1 MASTGFKAIQPI
13 PAVTDFLDIVLSRT
27 QRKTPTVI
35 RSGFKIS
42 RIRDFYA
49 RKIKFTQDTF
59 SEKLQSILDE
69 FPKLNDIHPFHQDLL
84 NVLYDRDHL
93 KIALSQLSTAKHLIE
108 QVSRDYVRLI
118 KYGDSLYRCKQLK
131 RAALGRMATILRGR
145 AKDSLVY
152 LEQVRQHLGR
162 LPAIDTNTRTL
173 ILCGYPNVGKSSFIN
188 KITRADVDVQPYAF
202 TTKSLFVGHMD
213 YKYLRWQVI
222 DTPGI
227 LDHPLEEMNT
237 IEMQSIT
244 AMAHL
249 RACILYFMDLSE
261 QCGYSVAAQ
270 VQLFNSIRPLF
281 ANKPVMLVVN
291 KIDVMRPE
299 DLDPENQAL
308 IQSIVDSGVQMV
320 QSSCFNDQGVMD
332 VRGAACD
339 KLLAARVENK
349 LKGSK
354 INDVLNRIHMSNPQ
368 ARDDNPRL
376 PFVPEGIKA
385 GKRYDWEDPDRR
397 KLERDIEAEHGGA
410 GMYNIDLKKKWDL
423 ENDEWRA
430 DKMPEFLNGKN
441 IYDYIDPDI
450 EEKLAALEMEEE
462 KLENEGFYND
472 DDDLPN
478 ASDEE
483 VLSKAAMIRDKNMR
497 IKRAS
502 RTKKILK
509 NRPQIP
515 RTAGLQKMS
524 DMRKDLASQNL
535 SNAAIESRARSRA
548 PSARRETG
556 SDVVMRTS
564 STSRAPSA
572 MPKRDR
578 SEAGLSTV
586 AQRTTAEK
594 VARLQQRERNRM
606 ARASESD
613 RHIAD
618 TKPKHLFSG
627 KIGLGSRSSR

>member
-1 MASTGFKAIQPI
+1 MG
-13 PAVTDFLDIVLSRT
+13 DFLDIVLSRT

-35 RSGFKIS
+35 RSGFRIS

-59 SEKLQSILDE
+59 SEKLTSILDE

-108 QVSRDYVRLI
+108 QVARDYVRLI

-244 AMAHL
+244 ALAHL

-270 VQLFNSIRPLF
+270 IQLFNSIKPLF
-281 ANKPVMLVVN
+281 ANKPVLLVVN

-299 DLDPENQAL
+299 DLDAANAAL
-308 IQSIVDSGVQMV
+308 LQGVLDTGVQMV
-320 QSSCFNDQGVMD
+320 TSSCFNDQGIMD
-332 VRGAACD
+332 VRAAACD
-339 KLLAARVENK
+339 KLLAARVESK

-354 INDVLNRIHMSNPQ
+354 INDVLNRIHLSTPQ

-376 PFVPEGIKA
+376 PHIPTGASIT
-385 GKRYDWEDPDRR
+385 KRYDWNDPDRR

-410 GMYNIDLKKKWDL
+410 GLYNIDLKKKWDL
-423 ENDEWRA
+423 ENDEWKA
-430 DKMPEFLNGKN
+430 DVMPELLNGKN
-441 IYDYIDPDI
+441 IHDYIDPDI
-450 EEKLAALEMEEE
+450 ASKLQALEEEE
-462 KLENEGFYND
+462 ERLEEEGFYN
-472 DDDLPN
+472 
-478 ASDEE
+478 SQDEME
-483 VLSKAAMIRDKNMR
+483 DEGDAAILAKAALIREKNLR
-497 IKRAS
+497 LKRLARS
-502 RTKKILK
+502 KKILK
-509 NRPQIP
+509 NRPQLP
-515 RTAGLQKMS
+515 RTAGLQKFSAMKQS
-524 DMRKDLASQNL
+524 LQDNKLDTS
-535 SNAAIESRARSRA
+535 AIESRARSRRPEA
-548 PSARRETG
+548 SRERG
-556 SDVVMRTS
+556 QDVVMRAQS
-564 STSRAPSA
+564 SSRAPSQ
-572 MPKRDR
+572 MPRRDR
-578 SEAGLSTV
+578 SEGGLSTV
-586 AQRTTAEK
+586 GERTRAEK
-594 VARLQQRERNRM
+594 VQRLQQRERNRM

-618 TKPKHLFSG
+618 TKPKHLFAGKSG
-627 KIGLGSRSSR
+627 IGSARSR

>member
-1 MASTGFKAIQPI
+1 M
-13 PAVTDFLDIVLSRT
+13 LSRT

-270 VQLFNSIRPLF
+270 VQLFNSIKPLF

-299 DLDPENQAL
+299 DLDPENKAL
-308 IQSIVDSGVQMV
+308 IQDIIDSGVQMV

-332 VRGAACD
+332 VRAAACD

-376 PFVPEGIKA
+376 PFIPDGTKP
-385 GKRYDWEDPDRR
+385 GKKYDWNDPDRR

-410 GMYNIDLKKKWDL
+410 GMYNIDLKRKWDL

-430 DKMPEFLNGKN
+430 DKMPELLNGKN
-441 IYDYIDPDI
+441 VYDYIDPDI
-450 EEKLAALEMEEE
+450 DAKLAALEEEEE
-462 KLENEGFYND
+462 KLEKEGFYND
-472 DDDLPN
+472 EDDLPN
-478 ASDEE
+478 PSDEE
-483 VLSKAAMIRDKNMR
+483 ILSKAAMIRDKNMR
-497 IKRAS
+497 IKRAARS
-502 RTKKILK
+502 KKIIK

-515 RTAGLQKMS
+515 RTAGLQKLS
-524 DMRKDLASQNL
+524 NLKKSLANQNL
-535 SNAAIESRARSRA
+535 PSDSIESRARSRA
-548 PSARRETG
+548 PSASRERG

-586 AQRTTAEK
+586 AQRSKAEK

-627 KIGLGSRSSR
+627 KSGLGSKSSR

>member
-1 MASTGFKAIQPI
+1 MSATGFKAIQPI
-13 PAVTDFLDIVLSRT
+13 PNVGDFLDIVLSRT

-59 SEKLQSILDE
+59 SEKLTSILDE

-108 QVSRDYVRLI
+108 QVARDYVRLI

-244 AMAHL
+244 ALAHL

-270 VQLFNSIRPLF
+270 IQLFNSIKPLF
-281 ANKPVMLVVN
+281 ANKPVLLVVN

-299 DLDPENQAL
+299 DLDAANAAL
-308 IQSIVDSGVQMV
+308 LQGVLDTGVQMV
-320 QSSCFNDQGVMD
+320 TSSCFNDQGIMD
-332 VRGAACD
+332 VRAAACD
-339 KLLAARVENK
+339 KLLAARVESK

-354 INDVLNRIHMSNPQ
+354 INDVLNRIHLSTPQ
-368 ARDDNPRL
+368 ARDDTPRL
-376 PFVPEGIKA
+376 PHIPTGASITQ
-385 GKRYDWEDPDRR
+385 RYDWQDPDRR

-410 GMYNIDLKKKWDL
+410 GLYNIDLKKKWDL
-423 ENDEWRA
+423 ENDAWKA
-430 DKMPEFLNGKN
+430 DIMPELLDGKN
-441 IYDYIDPDI
+441 IHDYIDPDI
-450 EEKLAALEMEEE
+450 ASKLQALEEEE
-462 KLENEGFYND
+462 ERLEEEGFYN
-472 DDDLPN
+472 
-478 ASDEE
+478 SQDEME
-483 VLSKAAMIRDKNMR
+483 DEGDTAILAKAALIREKNLR
-497 IKRAS
+497 LKRLARS
-502 RTKKILK
+502 KKILK
-509 NRPQIP
+509 NRPQLP
-515 RTAGLQKMS
+515 RTAGLQKFS
-524 DMRKDLASQNL
+524 DMKTSMQANKLDTT
-535 SNAAIESRARSRA
+535 AIETRARSRRPEA
-548 PSARRETG
+548 SRERG
-556 SDVVMRTS
+556 QDVVLRAQS
-564 STSRAPSA
+564 SSRAPSQL
-572 MPKRDR
+572 PKRDR
-578 SEAGLSTV
+578 SEGGLSTV
-586 AQRTTAEK
+586 GERTRAEK
-594 VARLQQRERNRM
+594 VQRLQQRERNRM

-618 TKPKHLFSG
+618 TKPKHLFAGKSG
-627 KIGLGSRSSR
+627 IGSARSR

>member
-1 MASTGFKAIQPI
+1 MASGFKAIQPI
-13 PAVTDFLDIVLSRT
+13 PNFNDFIDIVLSRT

-93 KIALSQLSTAKHLIE
+93 KIALSQMSTAKHLIE

-118 KYGDSLYRCKQLK
+118 KYGDSLFRCKQLK
-131 RAALGRMATILRGR
+131 RAALGRMVTILRGR

-270 VQLFNSIRPLF
+270 VQLFNSIKPLF
-281 ANKPVMLVVN
+281 ANKPVLLVIN
-291 KIDVMRPE
+291 KIDIMRLE
-299 DLDPENQAL
+299 DLSADNAAL
-308 IQSIVDSGVQMV
+308 LRGLEESGVQML
-320 QSSCFNDQGVMD
+320 QSSCFNDDGIMN
-332 VRGAACD
+332 VRSVACD
-339 KLLAARVENK
+339 KLLASRVENK
-349 LKGSK
+349 LKGNK

-376 PFVPEGIKA
+376 PHIPDGASIT
-385 GKRYDWEDPDRR
+385 KRYDWNDPDRR
-397 KLERDIEAEHGGA
+397 LLERDLEAEHGGA
-410 GMYNIDLKKKWDL
+410 GIYNIDLKKKWDL
-423 ENDEWRA
+423 ENDEWKA
-430 DKMPEFLNGKN
+430 DKVPELLNGRN
-441 IYDYIDPDI
+441 IADYIDPDI
-450 EEKLAALEMEEE
+450 DAKLAALEAEEE
-462 KLENEGFYND
+462 RLEAEGFYND
-472 DDDLPN
+472 DDEIVDDADQAIL
-478 ASDEE
+478 D
-483 VLSKAAMIRDKNMR
+483 KAALLREKHLR
-497 IKRAS
+497 LKRLARS
-502 RTKKILK
+502 KTAIK

-515 RTAGLQKMS
+515 RTAGQQKFS
-524 DMRKDLASQNL
+524 ALKASLESQKL
-535 SNAAIESRARSRA
+535 SADAIERRARSRA
-548 PSARRETG
+548 PSASRERGT
-556 SDVVMRTS
+556 DVVMRTT
-564 STSRAPSA
+564 STSRAPSGL
-572 MPKRDR
+572 PKRDR
-578 SEAGLSTV
+578 SESGMSTAV
-586 AQRTTAEK
+586 QRTAAER
-594 VARLQQRERNRM
+594 VQRMQQRHRNRM

-613 RHIAD
+613 RHIAE
-618 TKPKHLFSG
+618 TKPKHLYSG
-627 KIGLGSRSSR
+627 KSGMGSKSSR

>member
-1 MASTGFKAIQPI
+1 MG
-13 PAVTDFLDIVLSRT
+13 DFLDIVLSRT

-49 RKIKFTQDTF
+49 RKIKFTQDSF

-69 FPKLNDIHPFHQDLL
+69 FPKLNDIHPFHQDLI

-118 KYGDSLYRCKQLK
+118 KYGDSLFRCKQLK

-188 KITRADVDVQPYAF
+188 KITRADVDVQSYAF

-281 ANKPVMLVVN
+281 ANKPVMLVIN

-299 DLDPENQAL
+299 DLDPENAAL
-308 IQSIVDSGVQMV
+308 IKGIVDSGVQMV
-320 QSSCFNDQGVMD
+320 QSSCFNDEGIME
-332 VRGAACD
+332 VRAQACD

-349 LKGSK
+349 LKGGK

-376 PFVPEGIKA
+376 PYIPDGASI
-385 GKRYDWEDPDRR
+385 GKRYDWNDPDRR
-397 KLERDIEAEHGGA
+397 LLERDIEAEHGGA

-430 DKMPEFLNGKN
+430 DTMPELLNGRN
-441 IYDYIDPDI
+441 VHDYIDPDI
-450 EEKLAALEMEEE
+450 EQKLAALEVEEE
-462 KLENEGFYND
+462 RLEAEGFYND
-472 DDDLPN
+472 DDEILDDADQAILTK
-478 ASDEE
+478 AS
-483 VLSKAAMIRDKNMR
+483 MIRDKNLR
-497 IKRAS
+497 LKRLARS
-502 RTKKILK
+502 KKIIK
-509 NRPQIP
+509 NRPQLP
-515 RTAGLQKMS
+515 RTAGLQKHSTMKS
-524 DMRKDLASQNL
+524 QLAAQNL
-535 SNAAIESRARSRA
+535 SAPASLDLSVARARSRA
-548 PSARRETG
+548 A
-556 SDVVMRTS
+556 
-564 STSRAPSA
+564 STSRSTGAEVLGARTASA
-572 MPKRDR
+572 SASVARAASRSTSRMPRRDR
-578 SEAGLSTV
+578 SESGLST
-586 AQRTTAEK
+586 ALHRTQAEK

-618 TKPKHLFSG
+618 TKPKHLYSG
-627 KIGLGSRSSR
+627 KSGLGSKSSR